1 MRFATFSADML
12 QDAAQL
18 GHLELLQRVRVLR
31 AQHQTPRVFKLWW
44 TPAWQL
50 TARINTAET
59 SRLKS
64 FTSLL
69 NRLGVYGRVAW
80 RRRASL
86 HKSQSHGA
94 IGTLASTTS
103 ETGALPRHEHARL
116 HRR

>member
-1 MRFATFSADML
+1 MRRNWGTLSCCSESGFYEHNTRHPESSNF
-12 QDAAQL
+12 
-18 GHLELLQRVRVLR
+18 GG
-31 AQHQTPRVFKLWW
+31 
-44 TPAWQL
+44 PAWQL